1 MQQTPVGD
9 TNKTSQSFLM
19 CLSSVE
25 CFCRKERKLNSYE
38 EKEKLWSDIARNIPN
53 NEGFKKNKSCIVPFY
68 CRMKWV
74 FCWPII
80 FHCFGFLHHWAHA
93 KGCGRG
99 GVVLFSGQNKPLH
112 RQRET
117 KCDWMGFER
126 VMQNTELVRVPSL
139 PSCCSEV
146 LIPQGNV
153 DPLPPA
159 SSVWGTLPCFWEDIL
174 KVLTLLSWQ
183 GSSPVAEVHAGSLT
197 EVCSI
202 FDSITVNT
210 LVWFCFAWAS

>member
-1 MQQTPVGD
+1 MQQTLVGD

-25 CFCRKERKLNSYE
+25 CFWGRKRKFNSYE

-53 NEGFKKNKSCIVPFY
+53 NERFKKNKSCIVPFY
-68 CRMKWV
+68 CTVKWV

-99 GVVLFSGQNKPLH
+99 GVVLFLGQNKPLH

-117 KCDWMGFER
+117 EWDWKGFER
-126 VMQNTELVRVPSL
+126 VIQNKEPVQVPSL
-139 PSCCSEV
+139 PSLLLCSADSTV
-146 LIPQGNV
+146 PAPCPRGNV
-153 DPLPPA
+153 EHLPPA
-159 SSVWGTLPCFWEDIL
+159 RSVYGADCP
-174 KVLTLLSWQ
+174 
-183 GSSPVAEVHAGSLT
+183 
-197 EVCSI
+197 
-202 FDSITVNT
+202 
-210 LVWFCFAWAS
+210 ASEKTDTKWY